1 MLTTL
6 QHRRLPRLLVRLVT
20 AYPLQHRRLLRLLVR
35 LATAY
40 PSAALT
46 FTPVVSEARIAQSVL
61 SV

>member
-1 MLTTL
+1 
-6 QHRRLPRLLVRLVT
+6 VRLVT